1 MDTGQVVTAVGF
13 LVSIFTILF
22 GIVALMWQINSQSSR
37 LEAKIETYGKELR
50 QEIKEQGQRLDAKID
65 AQGRELRAEIREQGV
80 RVSQAELD
88 QARINGVNSVLMQQ
102 THTHESPGDA
112 D

>member
-1 MDTGQVVTAVGF
+1 MDAEQVVTVVGF
-13 LVSIFTILF
+13 LVSIFAVLF
-22 GIVALMWQINSQSSR
+22 GIAALMWQINNQSNR
-37 LEAKIETYGKELR
+37 LE
-50 QEIKEQGQRLDAKID
+50 AKID
-65 AQGRELRAEIREQGV
+65 AQGKELRDEIREQGTRIEAQGT

-102 THTHESPGDA
+102 THTHESLGDA

>member
-1 MDTGQVVTAVGF
+1 MEGIHMDAVQVVTVVGF
-13 LVSIFTILF
+13 LVSIFAILF
-22 GIVALMWQINSQSSR
+22 GIAALMWQINNQSNR
-37 LEAKIETYGKELR
+37 LE
-50 QEIKEQGQRLDAKID
+50 AKID
-65 AQGRELRAEIREQGV
+65 AQGKELRDEIREQGTRIEAQGN

-102 THTHESPGDA
+102 THTHESLGEA